1 VFAAFCQIS
10 YTRARTKH
18 KGEKQVE
25 KWKEIIVMATMKA
38 AVMYGPNDI
47 RYEDTEKPVCP
58 QDGLILKIMAVGLCG
73 SDIRNLTSD
82 SRKGNYPFIYGHEIV
97 GVVDEVGPET
107 TKYKV
112 GDRLYLFPGTYCME
126 CDNCISGHSENCE
139 NEHVAKLAG
148 TGGFAQYIAVGG
160 EKIKYGGIYRIPEGI
175 KYEAASLGE
184 PLTSVYACEDNIG
197 VGYNDVVVIIGAG
210 PIGCFMTK
218 LAKLRGAKTVIMID
232 INQMRLD
239 QVKQFGAD
247 YIINSKDQDPVAAVK
262 ELTNGKGADKV
273 ISANPSTA
281 TQQPALEMVKKGG
294 LVVFFGGVPK
304 GAMTELDTNLIHY
317 NNIWIK
323 GHFGASYMQSK
334 KAFELAISPEF
345 DASKFV
351 THRLPLEDITKGI
364 ELTRTEAIKVVLF
377 PNGMNPDEEA

>member
-1 VFAAFCQIS
+1 MA
-10 YTRARTKH
+10 
-18 KGEKQVE
+18 
-25 KWKEIIVMATMKA
+25 ATMKA

-47 RYEDTEKPVCP
+47 RVEDTAKPECP
-58 QDGLILKIMAVGLCG
+58 KDGMIIKIMAVGLCG

-82 SRKGNYPFIYGHEIV
+82 SRKGAYPFIYGHEIV

-148 TGGFAQYIAVGG
+148 TGGFAQYIAVGA
-160 EKIKYGGIYRIPEGI
+160 EKIKYGGIYRIPDGI

-184 PLTSVYACEDNIG
+184 PLTSVYACEDNIE
-197 VGYNDVVVIIGAG
+197 VGYNDVIVIVGAG

-232 INQMRLD
+232 INQLRLD
-239 QVKQFGAD
+239 QVKPFGAD
-247 YIINSKDQDPVAAVK
+247 YVINSKEEDPVESVK
-262 ELTNGKGADKV
+262 KITNGKGADKV
-273 ISANPSTA
+273 ICANPSTA
-281 TQQPALEMVKKGG
+281 TQQPALEMVRKGG

-323 GHFGASYMQSK
+323 GHFGASYIQSK

-345 DASKFV
+345 NASDFISY
-351 THRLPLEDITKGI
+351 RLPLEEINKGI
-364 ELTRTEAIKVVLF
+364 ELTRKDAIKVVLF
-377 PNGMNPDEEA
+377 PNGMNPDEAEA

>member
-1 VFAAFCQIS
+1 
-10 YTRARTKH
+10 
-18 KGEKQVE
+18 
-25 KWKEIIVMATMKA
+25 
-38 AVMYGPNDI
+38 
-47 RYEDTEKPVCP
+47 
-58 QDGLILKIMAVGLCG
+58 
-73 SDIRNLTSD
+73 
-82 SRKGNYPFIYGHEIV
+82 
-97 GVVDEVGPET
+97 
-107 TKYKV
+107 
-112 GDRLYLFPGTYCME
+112 ME

-304 GAMTELDTNLIHY
+304 GAMTALDTNLNHY
-317 NNIWIK
+317 NNNWIK
-323 GHFGASYMQSK
+323 GHFGASYSQSK
-334 KAFELAISPEF
+334 RAFQLAISDTFPTESF
-345 DASKFV
+345 I
-351 THRLPLEDITKGI
+351 THRLPLGKINEGI
-364 ELTRTEAIKVVLF
+364 ELTRTGEAIKVVLF
-377 PNGMNPDEEA
+377 PWEEE